1 LKNLIQTTDKS
12 HKALVEVKYP
22 KNEGEL
28 INFFIK
34 NNKIITIGSGLTF
47 VPNFFSEKG
56 TSVSLEKFEEK
67 LFINEYEGYVEAG
80 AGLKIS
86 TILNFIIKKNYIIK
100 ILPGWPSVTL
110 GGCIAN
116 NVHGKNPYNDGI
128 FEEVVKEIKILTPD
142 GNIVLANRVENS
154 ELFFN
159 TCGGYGLTG
168 IILSA
173 KIKLQ
178 KIINRTIVQ
187 KKYFVSSVSETIN
200 ILKKNTNSYAS
211 YAWHDYSLFEN
222 RWGKGIVFICN
233 ASAEN
238 IKIAKKEINSKIN
251 INKIYQPFNFFNSIT
266 ITIFNFFY
274 YYKNLLKR
282 SNKQDILSINF
293 PINNFPLY
301 FMFLLNGKKGFVEY
315 QIIIPF
321 ESFDN
326 FIEKLKEKIFIHKIQ
341 IYGNL
346 VKIFNGKQERL
357 NFNQKGVCMNLQFL
371 NNKKN
376 SLFFNEIDE
385 LVLEHNG
392 ITALYK
398 DSRISLEKI
407 KKQYKENYEKFI
419 LFLKKNDPQNKFN
432 SIFSIKIGK

>member
-1 LKNLIQTTDKS
+1 MTQLFLKK
-12 HKALVEVKYP
+12 
-22 KNEGEL
+22 
-28 INFFIK
+28 
-34 NNKIITIGSGLTF
+34 NKIITIGSGLTF
-47 VPNFFSEKG
+47 VPNFFSEEG
-56 TSVSLEKFEEK
+56 VSISLEKFENK
-67 LFINEYEGYVEAG
+67 ILINEDEKYVEAS

-86 TILNFIIKKNYIIK
+86 TILNFIIQKNYIIK

-116 NVHGKNPYNDGI
+116 NVHGKNPYSDGI
-128 FEEVVKEIKILTPD
+128 FEEVVKEIKILTTD
-142 GNIVLANRVENS
+142 GKIVLANRVENS

-187 KKYFVSSVSETIN
+187 KKYFVKSLSETVN
-200 ILKKNTNSYAS
+200 ILKNNTGSYAS
-211 YAWHDYSLFEN
+211 YAWHDYSLLKS

-233 ASAEN
+233 PASEN
-238 IKIAKKEINSKIN
+238 KKIEKTISSKIN
-251 INKIYQPFNFFNSIT
+251 INKIYQPFNFFNSLT
-266 ITIFNFFY
+266 ITIFNLLY
-274 YYKNLLKR
+274 YYKNLIKR
-282 SNKQDILSINF
+282 SNKQDILNINF

-321 ESFDN
+321 EEFDN
-326 FIEKLKEKIFIHKIQ
+326 FIEKLKEKIFMHKIQ

-357 NFNQKGVCMNLQFL
+357 NFNQKGVCLNLQFL
-371 NNKKN
+371 FNKKDF
-376 SLFFNEIDE
+376 LFFNQIDD
-385 LVLEHNG
+385 LVVEHKG

-407 KKQYKENYEKFI
+407 KKQYKENYQKFI
-419 LFLKKNDPQNKFN
+419 LFLKKNDPQNKFY
-432 SIFSIKIGK
+432 SIFSNKIGK